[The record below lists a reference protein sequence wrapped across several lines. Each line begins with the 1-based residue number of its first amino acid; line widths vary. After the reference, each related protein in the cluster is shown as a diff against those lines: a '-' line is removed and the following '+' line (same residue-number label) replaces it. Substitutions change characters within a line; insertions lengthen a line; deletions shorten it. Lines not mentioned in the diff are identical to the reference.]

1 MVLVRT
7 STGES
12 WNGIMY
18 DTCPDEGS
26 CVFNKLYWIIF
37 MLISFFIFLNVL
49 VAVIFEEFVQET
61 GYVQVLGELMG
72 PRLNPATLY
81 GSADSAAPRAG
92 TPSHPEA

>member
-49 VAVIFEEFVQET
+49 VAVIFEEFVQ
-61 GYVQVLGELMG
+61 V
-72 PRLNPATLY
+72 
-81 GSADSAAPRAG
+81 SAAEEISKALSIKIEDINDFC
-92 TPSHPEA
+92 TIW